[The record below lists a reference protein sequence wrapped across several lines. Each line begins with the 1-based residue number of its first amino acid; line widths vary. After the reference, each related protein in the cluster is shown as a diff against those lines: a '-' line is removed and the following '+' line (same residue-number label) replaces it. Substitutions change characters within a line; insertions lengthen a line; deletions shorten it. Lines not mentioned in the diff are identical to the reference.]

1 MWKGILG
8 NHGVGNCNDNGR
20 LLLEFCA
27 EQELTITNTIFQQK
41 NSHKTTWMHPRS
53 KHWHLIDYVLVK
65 QRDVADVF
73 HTRVMPSAECHT
85 DHRLVRCKVNFT
97 FKPQQR
103 TRQAPPRKLQVNL
116 LRNQAVKEKFQST
129 LNEKLVAGEHT
140 ANQDPEAQWEQ
151 LKSTVL
157 QTAEDTLGFS
167 SRKHQDWFDEND
179 QEIQKLLKEKRS
191 AHQTYLANP
200 SCPQRKAAFRRAC
213 STLQRKLRVMQD
225 TWWSDL
231 AQKTQMYADQGD
243 YAHFN
248 QALRAIYGPTYQT
261 LSPLRSA
268 DGKDLLTDKEAI
280 LARWS
285 EYFQGLFSVDRT
297 VQDSALDSIP
307 QKPIITEMDEP
318 PTLGE
323 ITKAIGMMK
332 TGKAS
337 GIDGIPPEIWIN
349 GGPILHSQLH
359 KFLTSCWIN
368 CTLPSDLRN
377 AVVIA
382 LYKNK
387 GEKSDCSN
395 YRGITL
401 LSIAGKIL
409 ARILLNRLTPT
420 IAEAHLPES
429 QCSFRTQ
436 HGTSDMVFVL
446 RQLQEKCREQNLSLF
461 ITFVDLA
468 KAFDTVSRKGLWAI
482 LGKLGCPPKFLTMIT
497 QLHEG
502 QLGQVRHGNDLSQ
515 PFHISNGVKQGCVL
529 APTLFSIFFSMMLEE
544 AMKDLDKD
552 EGVYIRFRT
561 DGSLFNLRRL
571 QAHTKTTQRL
581 IRELLF
587 ADDAALVT
595 HTERALQRLTSCFA
609 AACELFGLAVSIKK
623 TEVLHQPAPL
633 SSSQPPSI
641 TINGTP
647 LKTVQQF
654 CYLGSIIS
662 TDARIDKEVDNRLA
676 KANSAFGRLRRRVWN
691 NNNLKT
697 HTKVRVYKAVVL
709 TTLLYGSE
717 SWVRYRCHVRLLERF
732 HQRCLRIIFNIHWS
746 DHVSNVEV
754 LERANT
760 TSIEATLLKTQLRWA
775 GHVSRMEDHR
785 LPKAVLFGELSS
797 GYRNRGAPRKRF
809 KDSLKKSLACCGI
822 DSRHW
827 TTMAE
832 DRARW
837 RNTIR
842 KASNTFEPNRR
853 EALKEKRARR
863 KNSSQAALPPEMT
876 FPCSRCNRMCRSRIG
891 LVSHQRACFRRQRP
905 T

>member
-1 MWKGILG
+1 M
-8 NHGVGNCNDNGR
+8 V
-20 LLLEFCA
+20 
-27 EQELTITNTIFQQK
+27 
-41 NSHKTTWMHPRS
+41 
-53 KHWHLIDYVLVK
+53 
-65 QRDVADVF
+65 
-73 HTRVMPSAECHT
+73 
-85 DHRLVRCKVNFT
+85 
-97 FKPQQR
+97 
-103 TRQAPPRKLQVNL
+103 
-116 LRNQAVKEKFQST
+116 
-129 LNEKLVAGEHT
+129 
-140 ANQDPEAQWEQ
+140 
-151 LKSTVL
+151 
-157 QTAEDTLGFS
+157 
-167 SRKHQDWFDEND
+167 
-179 QEIQKLLKEKRS
+179 
-191 AHQTYLANP
+191 
-200 SCPQRKAAFRRAC
+200 
-213 STLQRKLRVMQD
+213 
-225 TWWSDL
+225 
-231 AQKTQMYADQGD
+231 
-243 YAHFN
+243 
-248 QALRAIYGPTYQT
+248 
-261 LSPLRSA
+261 
-268 DGKDLLTDKEAI
+268 
-280 LARWS
+280 
-285 EYFQGLFSVDRT
+285 
-297 VQDSALDSIP
+297 
-307 QKPIITEMDEP
+307 
-318 PTLGE
+318 
-323 ITKAIGMMK
+323 
-332 TGKAS
+332 
-337 GIDGIPPEIWIN
+337 
-349 GGPILHSQLH
+349 
-359 KFLTSCWIN
+359 SCWIN
-368 CTLPSDLRN
+368 VTLSSDLRN

-387 GEKSDCSN
+387 GEKTDCSN
-395 YRGITL
+395 YHGITL

-429 QCSFRTQ
+429 QCGFRTQ
-436 HGTSDMVFVL
+436 RGTSDMVFVL

-482 LGKLGCPPKFLTMIT
+482 LGKLGCPPKFLTMIP

-502 QLGQVRHGNDLSQ
+502 QLGQVRHGNELSQ

-609 AACELFGLAVSIKK
+609 AACELFGLVVSIKK
-623 TEVLHQPAPL
+623 TEVLHQPAPQ

-641 TINGTP
+641 TINGTL

-797 GYRNRGAPRKRF
+797 GYRNRGAPKKRF

-832 DRARW
+832 DRVRW

-842 KASNTFEPNRR
+842 KASNTFEANRR

-876 FPCSRCNRMCRSRIG
+876 FPCSRCSWMCRSRIG
-891 LVSHQRACFRRQRP
+891 LVSHQRACFRRQRL